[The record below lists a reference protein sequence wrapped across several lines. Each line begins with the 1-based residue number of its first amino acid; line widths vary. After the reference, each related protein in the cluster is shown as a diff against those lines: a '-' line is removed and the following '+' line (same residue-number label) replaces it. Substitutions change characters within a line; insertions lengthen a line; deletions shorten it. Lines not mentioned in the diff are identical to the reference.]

1 MVKVGSIWKD
11 KDCNTFRVINIVNV
25 KGNDWVYYR
34 KEKSSTDQENREF
47 SCYLE
52 SFVSRFTP
60 YNNYQND

>member
-11 KDCNTFRVINIVNV
+11 KECNTFRVIDVVNI
-25 KGNDWVYYR
+25 KGKEWVYYR
-34 KEKSSTDQENREF
+34 KEKYSSDQENREF